1 LPAPKNIAWLAAN
14 LQPLDDILNCLLQ
27 FPAAFDINTAIG
39 VQLDTIGVIVGQSR
53 TVGFQPSGS
62 VSPTLDDPTY
72 RLLLRARIYQN
83 HWTGKMDALLNIW
96 RNLFPGG
103 TLIVNDHQDMTVA
116 IFVAGSFSS
125 IIQDLIL
132 NGYIIPRPQGVLYT
146 ITMATLPMLGF
157 DRNDAY
163 VAGWDTGKYI

>member
-1 LPAPKNIAWLAAN
+1 
-14 LQPLDDILNCLLQ
+14 
-27 FPAAFDINTAIG
+27 
-39 VQLDTIGVIVGQSR
+39 
-53 TVGFQPSGS
+53 
-62 VSPTLDDPTY
+62 
-72 RLLLRARIYQN
+72 
-83 HWTGKMDALLNIW
+83 MDALLNIW